1 LGRTGTRFLSER
13 EKAGGDLKG
22 TRSRRR
28 ELEPW
33 ELRMLSLS
41 GLAPI
46 LVLLLLGA
54 IDLWVYVDA
63 KAHSERGTPVVFSTV
78 FLTVDTPA
86 AWFFGCLL
94 LSIVFIPLY
103 ITIRGQVG

>member
-22 TRSRRR
+22 ARSRRR

-41 GLAPI
+41 ALAPI

-63 KAHSERGTPVVFSTV
+63 KAHSERGTPVVFSTG

>member
-1 LGRTGTRFLSER
+1 MELG
-13 EKAGGDLKG
+13 AGGL
-22 TRSRRR
+22 
-28 ELEPW
+28 ELEAR

-41 GLAPI
+41 ALVPI
-46 LVLLLLGA
+46 LILLLLGA
-54 IDLWVYVDA
+54 IDLWVYADA
-63 KAHSERGTPVVFSTV
+63 KAHTRRGTPVIFSSG

-103 ITIRGQVG
+103 LTIRGHVG